1 MNAGLA
7 MVVGGG
13 SVGVGVMLRLLR
25 NAGYDVAMVA
35 HHPWQAR
42 ELQQHGARVQLAGA
56 SHARLALDPCPA
68 VAAGEWRSISELVR
82 RASLCVVAVRPHQLA
97 GVAAELAPGLSC
109 RRHPLDVLVCDN
121 RPGSGTLFAADVAR
135 ARGPSTGARHGFVGT
150 LIDQIAASGTDEEG
164 RLVHVEAQGRLYLDA
179 PAFRAEP
186 PVLAGSLLVEDHP
199 AYVQRKLF
207 LFSAG
212 HAATAFLGRLRGH
225 TLLSEALADPVVAEL
240 VRRAMEEA
248 RAGLECRFG
257 HHFSG
262 GAGTVGAYL
271 ARYADPNLPD
281 TVERV
286 GRDAGRKL
294 AADDRVCG
302 PARLALEFGI
312 SPPALAVVAAAG
324 LCAHDS
330 ADARGQDKGD
340 VSPAAG
346 AALMSQVS
354 GLPLRH
360 PFVQSTG
367 PVYAALSDGD
377 LADVARRV
385 LASTSGVNTSG
396 AGVRQARQDGPDE

>member
-1 MNAGLA
+1 MSSGLA

-25 NAGYDVAMVA
+25 NAGYDVAMVT

-42 ELQQHGARVQLAGA
+42 ELQQHGARVQLTGA
-56 SHARLALDPCPA
+56 SHARFAIVPCPA

-82 RASLCVVAVRPHQLA
+82 RASLCVVAVRPHDLA
-97 GVAAELAPGLSC
+97 DVAAELAPGLSC
-109 RRHPLDVLVCDN
+109 RRHPLNVLVCDN
-121 RPGSGTLFAADVAR
+121 RPGSGSLFASDVAR
-135 ARGPSTGARHGFVGT
+135 ARGPSTAGRHGFVGT
-150 LIDQIAASGTDEEG
+150 LIDQIAASGADEEG
-164 RLVHVEAQGRLYLDA
+164 RLVHVEATGRLYLDA
-179 PAFRAEP
+179 PAFRADP

-212 HAATAFLGRLRGH
+212 HVATAFLGRLRGH
-225 TLLSEALADPVVAEL
+225 TLIREALGDPVVAAV

-257 HHFSG
+257 LHFSG
-262 GAGTVGAYL
+262 GEGTVRAYL
-271 ARYADPNLPD
+271 ARYADPDLPD

-302 PARLALEFGI
+302 PARLALESGI
-312 SPPALAVVAAAG
+312 STPALAVVAAAG
-324 LCAHDS
+324 LWTHDT
-330 ADARGQDKGD
+330 ADAQDRSKGE

-354 GLPLRH
+354 GLPLGH
-360 PFVQSTG
+360 PFVLSTG
-367 PVYAALSDGD
+367 AVYAALRDGD

-385 LASTSGVNTSG
+385 TANTSGVSTSGS
-396 AGVRQARQDGPDE
+396 AARPARQDGPGE